1 MGGIT
6 WCFDW
11 HCKIKCIHLFSSFI
25 VFVFWDVCFFSYSF
39 LSLFLFLFFVVVV
52 GHIVRHVGSSP
63 NWNQTCTPCSVS
75 KDLTTG
81 PPGKSLSNYSFLH
94 LSKVLCSPSHRSDTD
109 LIKVI
114 IWYLLFWKLLR
125 QVLLTVA
132 VKNRRKTLIFST
144 HLWWNHLLIN
154 SSCFSCDF

>member
-25 VFVFWDVCFFSYSF
+25 VFVFWDVCF
-39 LSLFLFLFFVVVV
+39 LVILFFLCFFVFFFCWPHCEAC
-52 GHIVRHVGSSP
+52 GIFPKLESNMHPLQCEQRL
-63 NWNQTCTPCSVS
+63 
-75 KDLTTG
+75 LTTG
-81 PPGKSLSNYSFLH
+81 PPGKSLSNYSFLN

-109 LIKVI
+109 FIKVI